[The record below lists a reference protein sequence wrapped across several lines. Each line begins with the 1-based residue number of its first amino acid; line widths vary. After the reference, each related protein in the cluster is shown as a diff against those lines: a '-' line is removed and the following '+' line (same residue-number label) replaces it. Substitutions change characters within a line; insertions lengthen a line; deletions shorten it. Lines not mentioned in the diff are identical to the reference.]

1 MNRAD
6 VHALVILVAGIAL
19 GTFLAEWLIAK
30 TKVRYQALQAQGS

>member
-1 MNRAD
+1 MTRSD

-30 TKVRYQALQAQGS
+30 TRVRYQALQAQGS